1 MIIAVIIRD
10 IDDNLLDT
18 FDSGECKD
26 MFLFDI
32 IRNIKSKM
40 VFYAIVM
47 IVVKIFIKTYV
58 LLLIVCYIEMKLYVI

>member
-10 IDDNLLDT
+10 IDGNLFDA
-18 FDSGECKD
+18 FDSGESKD
-26 MFLFDI
+26 IFLFDI

-40 VFYAIVM
+40 VFYAIV
-47 IVVKIFIKTYV
+47 IVVKIFVKTYI